1 MSQLEHLVR
10 QANRIAAF
18 FEAMP
23 GRDEAL
29 RNTADHLRKFWA
41 PSLRLAILE
50 FVETQPEGRHHD
62 VALTPLARDAIVQ
75 YADTLRPARG
85 AGTERLSPG
94 AAPTAALK
102 DAG

>member
-18 FEAMP
+18 FEAIP

-41 PSLRLAILE
+41 PSLRQAMLE
-50 FVETQPEGRHHD
+50 FIERHPD
-62 VALTPLARDAIVQ
+62 GNNQGLALSPLARDAIVE
-75 YADTLRPARG
+75 YADTLRPG
-85 AGTERLSPG
+85 TQAG
-94 AAPTAALK
+94 
-102 DAG
+102 DAGH

>member
-50 FVETQPEGRHHD
+50 FVEMHPDAGTHT
-62 VALTPLARDAIVQ
+62 VALTPMARDAIVR
-75 YADTLRPARG
+75 YADTLRPAQD
-85 AGTERLSPG
+85 AGTNALNPG

>member
-1 MSQLEHLVR
+1 MSQLDHLVR

-41 PSLRLAILE
+41 PSLRLAMLE
-50 FVETQPEGRHHD
+50 FIEAHPDGSHQGL
-62 VALTPLARDAIVQ
+62 ALTPLARDAIIE
-75 YADTLRPARG
+75 YAETLRPG
-85 AGTERLSPG
+85 VQAGEGRP
-94 AAPTAALK
+94 
-102 DAG
+102 

>member
-18 FEAMP
+18 FEAIP

-41 PSLRLAILE
+41 PSLRQAILE
-50 FVETQPEGRHHD
+50 FLDTHPEGRNGN
-62 VALTPLARDAIVQ
+62 VALSPLARDAIVR
-75 YADTLRPARG
+75 YAGTLCPAPDTG
-85 AGTERLSPG
+85 AGADVANAAG
-94 AAPTAALK
+94 AAKA
-102 DAG
+102 